1 MMLILISFVLA
12 LAVYFGLRNFLWKSG
27 IIPSTYRVLSKEA
40 SQQEYYLKFKAAYIH
55 VVGVL
60 TLFSFGGWLIFAGIF
75 TPFFKMMIGFAVVAS
90 YLWIKGNNK

>member
-1 MMLILISFVLA
+1 MGCVNSF
-12 LAVYFGLRNFLWKSG
+12 GKSG
-27 IIPSTYRVLSKEA
+27 IIPSTYRVLGKEA

-60 TLFSFGGWLIFAGIF
+60 TLFSL
-75 TPFFKMMIGFAVVAS
+75 FFKMMIGFAVVAS